1 MYCFHLQFPTEV
13 TRNIYGGENDLT
25 ARGESDRASS
35 AAAIASRIFDASGGD
50 VNRSRSGSHSGPSAA
65 SKPTY
70 HEVMRGLFQDVAVLF
85 CCCVFYI
92 QRGRGVKLVSVASP
106 GPPAA

>member
-1 MYCFHLQFPTEV
+1 MG
-13 TRNIYGGENDLT
+13 RRENVST
-25 ARGESDRASS
+25 THGESDRAPS

-70 HEVMRGLFQDVAVLF
+70 SEVMRAPGLFQGVAVLF
-85 CCCVFYI
+85 C
-92 QRGRGVKLVSVASP
+92 
-106 GPPAA
+106 

>member
-1 MYCFHLQFPTEV
+1 MG
-13 TRNIYGGENDLT
+13 RRENVST
-25 ARGESDRASS
+25 AHGESDHAPS

-70 HEVMRGLFQDVAVLF
+70 SEVMRGLFQGVAVLF
-85 CCCVFYI
+85 C
-92 QRGRGVKLVSVASP
+92 
-106 GPPAA
+106 